1 MKHSYKFNNYTNL
14 KEEYQ
19 RINLTSSCLLF
30 LRCGSGLLEQVV
42 ALCCFPELIHSP
54 AFPEDAKQ
62 RARRILQDCGGHSV
76 GLYAG
81 VFQSQ
86 LNCFSVSS
94 SSQNNQKVQKH
105 VK

>member
-1 MKHSYKFNNYTNL
+1 MKHSYKFSNYTNL

-30 LRCGSGLLEQVV
+30 LRCCSGLLEQVV

-76 GLYAG
+76 GLYA

-86 LNCFSVSS
+86 LNCLSVSS